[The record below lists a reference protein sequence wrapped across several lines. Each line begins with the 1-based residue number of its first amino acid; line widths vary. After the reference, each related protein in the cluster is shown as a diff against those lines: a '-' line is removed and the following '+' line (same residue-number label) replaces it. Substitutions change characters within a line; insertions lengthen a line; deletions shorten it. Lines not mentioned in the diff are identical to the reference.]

1 MRYVSRTPVEG
12 YQDCPRYRFNNYHL
26 LGKGLV
32 PKTNSVPL
40 VTGGAVHRGIEHL
53 ANRLRIGQEPNID
66 TAVGLAVEQ
75 YEKDCSDAGFS
86 GKGLSTERQQ
96 WFTFNEQRALT
107 EALVRAWGLVEM
119 PQLQQRFKVIAVER
133 EVMPLQLAPNV
144 TFMAKVDIELQE
156 NASGDYYN
164 YSLKTAK
171 QWGER
176 MEESYKNDLQGIT
189 ETWAVEEE
197 SRILQGIWDR
207 LINDVERVMGSQQ
220 LPGKNLVAIEQY
232 LKNNRRKAKILSGI
246 RFCFLIKGQRKKPE
260 YNNTDP
266 NALFITYNPLIR
278 GYKNIGP
285 ASISYAHSWFYP
297 NPENKSGKSI
307 LGKGWE
313 PFNVWESDI
322 SIKDWINYL
331 ASGEVQPECGDVLKQ
346 HVVTPT
352 EYYRNPSDIDMGIAQ
367 IRYQEERINRA
378 LENLDHFERLAEPT
392 NSDEYNNVVS
402 SSEYMAVMDSTFP
415 HHRKSCEFMYGEQCA
430 YKSLCWSPE
439 VASDPLGSRL
449 YQVRVPHHETERNA

>member
-1 MRYVSRTPVEG
+1 MFTSRSAVEA
-12 YQDCPRYRFNNYHL
+12 YQDCPRYRYNCYHYG
-26 LGKGLV
+26 GKGLV
-32 PKTNSVPL
+32 PKANSVPL
-40 VTGGAVHRGIEHL
+40 VTGSAVHRGIEHL
-53 ANRLRIGQEPNID
+53 ANRLRIGQEPNVD

-107 EALVRAWGLVEM
+107 EALIRAWAIVEM
-119 PQLQQRFKVIAVER
+119 PQLQQRFKIVAVER
-133 EVMPLQLAPNV
+133 EVMPLHLAPNV

-156 NASGDYYN
+156 IASGDYYN

-171 QWGER
+171 QWTER

-197 SRILQGIWDR
+197 SRQLKEVWDR
-207 LINDVERVMGSQQ
+207 LIVDVETVMGSQQ
-220 LPGKNLVAIEQY
+220 LPGKNLVAIETY
-232 LKNNRRKAKILSGI
+232 LKNNRKVAKILSGI

-260 YNNTDP
+260 YNSTDP

-285 ASISYAHSWFYP
+285 ASINYAHSWFYP
-297 NPENKSGKSI
+297 NPENKTGKSI

-322 SIKDWINYL
+322 SIKDWINYI
-331 ASGEVQPECGDVLKQ
+331 ASGQVQPECGEILKEY
-346 HVVTPT
+346 VVTPT
-352 EYYRNPSDIDMGIAQ
+352 EYFRNPEEIRVGLQEVIAQ
-367 IRYQEERINRA
+367 ERWIERA
-378 LENLDHFERLAEPT
+378 L
-392 NSDEYNNVVS
+392 S
-402 SSEYMAVMDSTFP
+402 SFTTETTESTMADRFR
-415 HHRKSCEFMYGEQCA
+415 HHRKCCEFMYGEQCS

-439 VASDPLGSRL
+439 VASDPLGSGL